1 MSKLRGIC
9 FGILL
14 IALAVG
20 VSGCFGSSTL
30 ISDNGIP
37 MVPNRTMINAE
48 LPYVPKAL
56 TGEDVGG
63 KTVKSLP
70 LPTDNDGWGNFEVVP
85 QIGVNYNGWVDSL
98 KQPIGIMLNIGP
110 EDTTFTNRGNEW
122 AVTYEQS
129 PDPEYDVK
137 LTFTL
142 PSTGEIMAILWRKND
157 GSKYNYVAG
166 MEQRQLKFEYDGYEN
181 HVIALFYR
189 KDIANMNDIVE
200 VWEDSSYK
208 RIKCLRVYDID
219 SPKPFTVDFASV
231 VDISDLE
238 NRTTGIVYHEGIESK
253 QSPAVFNDSQQL
265 VAVGLTE
272 EEFQASHANYPT
284 RALVDSVRSM
294 GVTLQT
300 VTGARLDQ
308 TTLESNI

>member
-98 KQPIGIMLNIGP
+98 KNQLASCLISVLRILLSPIVGMSGPLLTNSHRTLN
-110 EDTTFTNRGNEW
+110 T
-122 AVTYEQS
+122 
-129 PDPEYDVK
+129 
-137 LTFTL
+137 
-142 PSTGEIMAILWRKND
+142 M
-157 GSKYNYVAG
+157 
-166 MEQRQLKFEYDGYEN
+166 
-181 HVIALFYR
+181 
-189 KDIANMNDIVE
+189 
-200 VWEDSSYK
+200 SSLLLHC
-208 RIKCLRVYDID
+208 R
-219 SPKPFTVDFASV
+219 
-231 VDISDLE
+231 
-238 NRTTGIVYHEGIESK
+238 
-253 QSPAVFNDSQQL
+253 
-265 VAVGLTE
+265 
-272 EEFQASHANYPT
+272 
-284 RALVDSVRSM
+284 
-294 GVTLQT
+294 LQ
-300 VTGARLDQ
+300 GR
-308 TTLESNI
+308 